1 MLTCNHPVPPD
12 WYNDRV
18 EEHLRIT
25 GFYHVSQI
33 RIVQCQK
40 ALVNA
45 LIERWH
51 PDTHTFHLPIGECSV
66 TLEDMALILGLPTDG
81 LPVTGMTMSSFEAME
96 AECLLQFGVAP
107 RRKDCRS
114 SSIKLTWLRNLKEN
128 LELTDEIS
136 IQRYVRCH
144 PGATFRHPSQVRI
157 RYEPRSVVSR
167 PCSGIT

>member
-1 MLTCNHPVPPD
+1 MLTCNHPVPLD
-12 WYNDRV
+12 RYNDRV
-18 EEHLRIT
+18 EDHLRIT

-33 RIVQCQK
+33 GIVQCQK

-51 PDTHTFHLPIGECSV
+51 PDTHTFHLPIGECAM
-66 TLEDMALILGLPTDG
+66 TLEDVALILGLPTDD

-107 RRKDCRS
+107 RKEDHRS
-114 SSIKLTWLRNLKEN
+114 TCIKLTWLRNLKEN
-128 LELTDEIS
+128 LELIDEIN

-144 PGATFRHPSQVRI
+144 IMIESSF
-157 RYEPRSVVSR
+157 ERSCEMVALVHV
-167 PCSGIT
+167 